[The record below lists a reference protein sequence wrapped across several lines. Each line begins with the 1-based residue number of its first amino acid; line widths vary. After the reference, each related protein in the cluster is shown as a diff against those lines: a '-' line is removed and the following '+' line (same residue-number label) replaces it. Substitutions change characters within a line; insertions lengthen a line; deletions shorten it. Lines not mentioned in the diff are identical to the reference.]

1 MGKNIE
7 VVDVIV
13 APGRTQSIEARSK
26 VKYATPYLAADM
38 DLDTAVPYRVLLE
51 LIGAAP
57 SGGTRVSI
65 PSTEYPDAT
74 ITDDGFSTV
83 TVMFGSDLSTL
94 LDGFE
99 PVAFLINDGLVS
111 GANPQYIYDGGGAVT
126 GMFWDGGYV
135 PFAVRK
141 VNFVA

>member
-38 DLDTAVPYRVLLE
+38 ELDTAVPYRVLLE

-65 PSTEYPDAT
+65 PSAEYPDAT
-74 ITDDGFSTV
+74 ITDDGFSVTV
-83 TVMFGSDLSTL
+83 TFGSDLADL

-111 GANPQYIYDGGGAVT
+111 GVAPRYIYTSGAVT